1 MDIPAPIPSHQS
13 PTFEERGVSVPF
25 TTPALAG
32 ARVRRDLRHGL
43 VLLVPN
49 PSGARGMYVAPWSGV
64 RDMCNPT
71 LHDGLLH
78 DGLLHDAIAAAKA
91 EPISPSMVR
100 AAARRIAAE
109 GAAGRGCRREG
120 GGNRLVA

>member
-1 MDIPAPIPSHQS
+1 
-13 PTFEERGVSVPF
+13 
-25 TTPALAG
+25 
-32 ARVRRDLRHGL
+32 LRHGL